1 MLIQSASSEPLLSQ
15 VREIFREY
23 QMSLGIDLCFQNF
36 EQELS
41 TLPGKYALPQGRI
54 YLAFMDDALA
64 GCIALRP
71 LQKKQCEMKRLYVR
85 PQFRGFHL
93 GRLLANTVIADAREI
108 GYTEMFLD
116 TLYSMASAQELYR
129 SLGFRPTAAYCFNP
143 LPETLYMK
151 LDL

>member
-71 LQKKQCEMKRLYVR
+71 LQKKQCENETLICSPTVSRLPFRQIIGKYSDCRR
-85 PQFRGFHL
+85 PR
-93 GRLLANTVIADAREI
+93 NW
-108 GYTEMFLD
+108 
-116 TLYSMASAQELYR
+116 LYR
-129 SLGFRPTAAYCFNP
+129 NVSRYSLLYGFGPGTLSFLG
-143 LPETLYMK
+143 LPPNCRVL
-151 LDL
+151 L